1 MPPALFACGAGAYS
15 AGVQEVRSEAAT
27 ESASEGPGGVGRH
40 AAFGLA
46 VSLGL
51 AALYGLWVTVFA
63 VEVFDPRG
71 PFGLAD
77 YAYVSLVVTAMTGFL
92 LATRRYDEARD
103 DTGQLRSLTGLS
115 PREFDELCAP
125 APRYSTGRLWLFR
138 AVSMAVGLAIIPASA
153 SNPSF
158 FFSRE
163 AFGPQLFWSV
173 GANTLLFFI
182 IGSTAFHSFA
192 SADLPRRISSRIAE
206 LDLLDAEQRAPF
218 GRIGL
223 RRAFYWVGG
232 STVASLLALGLER
245 PFGLFLILGGTFA
258 IATLSFLGPTL
269 AIRERV
275 ALAKRSEL
283 DRVRARI
290 RQARNVVLDVA
301 QGQDE
306 ALRQALPGLLA
317 YEARIEA
324 VHEWPFDLG
333 TVLRFAA
340 LLTIAAGS
348 WLGGALVERLLGL
361 ALD

>member
-1 MPPALFACGAGAYS
+1 M
-15 AGVQEVRSEAAT
+15 
-27 ESASEGPGGVGRH
+27 
-40 AAFGLA
+40 
-46 VSLGL
+46 
-51 AALYGLWVTVFA
+51 
-63 VEVFDPRG
+63 
-71 PFGLAD
+71 
-77 YAYVSLVVTAMTGFL
+77 
-92 LATRRYDEARD
+92 
-103 DTGQLRSLTGLS
+103 
-115 PREFDELCAP
+115 
-125 APRYSTGRLWLFR
+125 
-138 AVSMAVGLAIIPASA
+138 
-153 SNPSF
+153 
-158 FFSRE
+158 
-163 AFGPQLFWSV
+163 
-173 GANTLLFFI
+173 
-182 IGSTAFHSFA
+182 
-192 SADLPRRISSRIAE
+192 
-206 LDLLDAEQRAPF
+206 
-218 GRIGL
+218 
-223 RRAFYWVGG
+223 
-232 STVASLLALGLER
+232 LALGLER
-245 PFGLFLILGGTFA
+245 PFGLLLILGGTFA